1 MAGIELVDLGLLNL
15 RGLSDPIDAFGVGAE
30 CVPWLDRVPTTV
42 GTPVGNLPA
51 PVDEWFGSVAELR
64 RRVAELPRRR
74 LVTLTG
80 TAGVGKTRLALEEAA
95 LAADEFRDGVWL
107 VERAPLAE
115 PTSVALAV
123 AATLSIQPRHGAT
136 VVKAIADWLRGRRL
150 LLILVVVG
158 NLKRMSV

>member
-1 MAGIELVDLGLLNL
+1 
-15 RGLSDPIDAFGVGAE
+15 
-30 CVPWLDRVPTTV
+30 
-42 GTPVGNLPA
+42 
-51 PVDEWFGSVAELR
+51 
-64 RRVAELPRRR
+64 
-74 LVTLTG
+74 
-80 TAGVGKTRLALEEAA
+80 
-95 LAADEFRDGVWL
+95 VWL

>member
-1 MAGIELVDLGLLNL
+1 VCAVARPGADHRRDARGKPARAGRRVVRF
-15 RGLSDPIDAFGVGAE
+15 RGRVAPSRGGASPAPARHADGDGRGRQDPPGVG
-30 CVPWLDRVPTTV
+30 
-42 GTPVGNLPA
+42 GG
-51 PVDEWFGSVAELR
+51 
-64 RRVAELPRRR
+64 
-74 LVTLTG
+74 
-80 TAGVGKTRLALEEAA
+80 A

>member
-1 MAGIELVDLGLLNL
+1 VAGIELVDLGLLNL

-80 TAGVGKTRLALEEAA
+80 TAGVGKTRLALEVA
-95 LAADEFRDGVWL
+95 RW
-107 VERAPLAE
+107 R
-115 PTSVALAV
+115 PTSS
-123 AATLSIQPRHGAT
+123 ATACGWSS
-136 VVKAIADWLRGRRL
+136 GRRWPSPL
-150 LLILVVVG
+150 RWRWQWRPLCRSSPATG
-158 NLKRMSV
+158 RRW